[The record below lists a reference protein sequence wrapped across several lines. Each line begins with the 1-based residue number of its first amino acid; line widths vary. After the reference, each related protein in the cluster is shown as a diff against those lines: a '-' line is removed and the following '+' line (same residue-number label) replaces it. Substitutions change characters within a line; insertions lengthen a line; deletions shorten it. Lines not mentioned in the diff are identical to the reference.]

1 MDKFEPK
8 ETGLK
13 RTVWL
18 FEREILAN
26 LEKTDLK
33 DHHKVLSFNIFSM
46 EYELNP
52 EFENGRA
59 DAIVMRDTA
68 NHWLKMWFVAFQTC
82 ASEKMQS
89 RQAEINQLQSQ
100 INEIAEV
107 GLSQEG
113 VIREKDK
120 RIEELEKKLLN
131 LASMYSTK
139 AAEFNIKDE
148 QKLATVCNEISQ
160 ILEKALRGEH
170 EA

>member
-13 RTVWL
+13 RTLWL
-18 FEREILAN
+18 FEREILVN

-52 EFENGRA
+52 EFDNGRA

-100 INEIAEV
+100 INEMAEV
-107 GLSQEG
+107 GLSQES
-113 VIREKDK
+113 VIRGKDK
-120 RIEELEKKLLN
+120 RIESALSELESLHNKKW
-131 LASMYSTK
+131 
-139 AAEFNIKDE
+139 AEWKE
-148 QKLATVCNEISQ
+148 QADMHSQGEANAYEHAMQ
-160 ILEKALRGEH
+160 ILEKVLRGEH
-170 EA
+170 E

>member
-52 EFENGRA
+52 EFDNGRA

-89 RQAEINQLQSQ
+89 RQAEINKLQSQ
-100 INEIAEV
+100 INEMAEV
-107 GLSQEG
+107 GLSQES
-113 VIREKDK
+113 VIRGKDK
-120 RIEELEKKLLN
+120 RIESALSELESLHNKKW
-131 LASMYSTK
+131 AEWKEQADMYSQGE
-139 AAEFNIKDE
+139 ANAYEH
-148 QKLATVCNEISQ
+148 AMQ
-160 ILEKALRGEH
+160 ILEKVLRGEH
-170 EA
+170 E

>member
-13 RTVWL
+13 RTLWL
-18 FEREILAN
+18 FEREILVN

-52 EFENGRA
+52 EFDNGRA

-89 RQAEINQLQSQ
+89 RQAE
-100 INEIAEV
+100 V
-107 GLSQEG
+107 D
-113 VIREKDK
+113 EKDK
-120 RIEELEKKLLN
+120 RIEEA
-131 LASMYSTK
+131 LAIVERFRDKRYP
-139 AAEFNIKDE
+139 FN
-148 QKLATVCNEISQ
+148 VFCNPM
-160 ILEKALRGEH
+160 EKALRGEH
-170 EA
+170 E